1 MLATSTA
8 KVGEVEPHRPI
19 ASLTQVDAAGIAT
32 PTSAFLATM
41 SPSSRPSSVG
51 TPPLQKLLASVAGP
65 LAPGSRTEE
74 AAVSG
79 LQPPRGEIVQVCA
92 PGLCTFSAWVR
103 SSGG

>member
-41 SPSSRPSSVG
+41 SPSSRAILG
-51 TPPLQKLLASVAGP
+51 GNAAAT
-65 LAPGSRTEE
+65 E
-74 AAVSG
+74 AARVSRWALG
-79 LQPPRGEIVQVCA
+79 AGQ
-92 PGLCTFSAWVR
+92 SN
-103 SSGG
+103 